1 MAYSKL
7 PTSAKGAD
15 IHLFSVNIPDSELER
30 MNTLLKL
37 SNVASSCYEN
47 SLPDGSR
54 RFGLRREWLVK
65 AKEVWET
72 DFSWCVSSSIPRQH
86 QISHLQEIARAGNKL
101 VPPFQSP
108 RSRSRGS

>member
-1 MAYSKL
+1 MAYNLL

-15 IHLFSVNIPDSELER
+15 IRPFTVDIPDSELER
-30 MNTLLKL
+30 MKTLLKL

-72 DFSWCVSSSIPRQH
+72 NFNWCVPSSFPRQH
-86 QISHLQEIARAGNKL
+86 QNLTSTGNHTSG
-101 VPPFQSP
+101 Q
-108 RSRSRGS
+108 